1 LASWL
6 SRNAGRHI
14 ISLSSGYRHKSSLA
28 ILLFFCFSPP
38 RHFVR
43 SHFIPLPSRD
53 GSYTLQIDIWSLH
66 ARQCIYRADSHTMG
80 RIIMATGTLAAHH
93 HRHRRHY
100 PFSIGC
106 CEWRCEQSSCAS
118 QAAQLA
124 LYFSLGKASLVDQRT
139 RLVSRVQVVFA
150 TYDVTMSLR
159 RALTLHQSASFTV
172 NRLLYP
178 RSLS

>member
-1 LASWL
+1 
-6 SRNAGRHI
+6 
-14 ISLSSGYRHKSSLA
+14 
-28 ILLFFCFSPP
+28 
-38 RHFVR
+38 
-43 SHFIPLPSRD
+43 
-53 GSYTLQIDIWSLH
+53 
-66 ARQCIYRADSHTMG
+66 
-80 RIIMATGTLAAHH
+80 MATGALAAHH
-93 HRHRRHY
+93 HRHRRDY
-100 PFSIGC
+100 PFSIDC

-159 RALTLHQSASFTV
+159 RALTPHQSASFTV

-178 RSLS
+178 GSLS